1 MSECETA
8 PRGLHNKELASLT
21 GFTSRASR
29 AVAHLREAWLSAD
42 NDNAAAIERALYE
55 LFRGHSFQRNKEL
68 MLNVLTAGLD
78 ESQAAAI
85 TRRIKYL
92 HEATNPKG
100 TP

>member
-8 PRGLHNKELASLT
+8 PRGLHDEELASLT

-42 NDNAAAIERALYE
+42 SDNADAIERALHE
-55 LFRGHSFQRNKEL
+55 LFRGHSFQRNKQL
-68 MLNVLTAGLD
+68 MLNVLTTGLD

-85 TRRIKYL
+85 TRGLR
-92 HEATNPKG
+92 
-100 TP
+100 

>member
-8 PRGLHNKELASLT
+8 TRGLEDAELASLT

-42 NDNAAAIERALYE
+42 SNNAAAVERALYE
-55 LFRGHSFQRNKEL
+55 LFREHSFQRNKQL

-78 ESQAAAI
+78 ESQAAVI
-85 TRRIKYL
+85 TRGLR
-92 HEATNPKG
+92 
-100 TP
+100 